1 MHPQGIIGY
10 VLRAFQFI
18 YAVIVLALSGALVA
32 NQPSGGSP
40 SQINFAVFVAVF
52 SLLTWFYTAV
62 TSTISPDGLGST
74 IIIMILDS
82 LNTLFYFA
90 AGIAMAVA
98 LRVHSCGNIDYL
110 RTNGITAGSTQRCHE
125 AQTLTAF
132 LWFGFALYLVT
143 AILTPFFGGGV
154 SSMRRG
160 RGGGVAPQM
169 RSV

>member
-10 VLRAFQFI
+10 ILRALQFLF
-18 YAVIVLALSGALVA
+18 AVIVLALSGALVA

-40 SQINFAVFVAVF
+40 SQVNFDVFVAVF

-74 IIIMILDS
+74 VIIMILDS

-90 AGIAMAVA
+90 AGVAMAVA

-125 AQTLTAF
+125 AQTVTAF
-132 LWFGFALYLVT
+132 LWFGMFSPQHT
-143 AILTPFFGGGV
+143 AVLLDGADCRVRFVLG
-154 SSMRRG
+154 
-160 RGGGVAPQM
+160 
-169 RSV
+169 